1 MIISV
6 DFVAV
11 DLSVVSASVTEPDA
25 PTPVGSPH
33 VATDNSGYLS
43 RVFIGGEVV

>member
-25 PTPVGSPH
+25 LTPVGSPH
-33 VATDNSGYLS
+33 VATDNSEYLS